1 MNAKVEKGA
10 AVVIRGL
17 RKSFGKQTVLDGV
30 DLSVQAGTVFA
41 LLGPNGAGKTT
52 LINILSTLMPPD
64 AGSVTVAGH
73 DLVRDRTG
81 VKQAISLTGQYAAV
95 DEILTGAENLQMM
108 SRLNGLRA
116 AEARSRTRELLE
128 RFDLVEAADK
138 RVKSYSGGMRRRLD
152 LAISLIATPE
162 VIFLDEPTT
171 GLDTRSRQ
179 DLWAVIRGLVDQGVT
194 ILLTTQYLEEADQLA
209 DRIAVINHG
218 RVVAEGTAAE
228 LKGEVGGDVIE
239 IRDATGSL
247 IDEVATDGTIQQLQ
261 AVIERTSIETSDAVH
276 IGIRKPTMDDVFLAL
291 TTHPSATD
299 TTDTTVATDP
309 ELEIAS

>member
-1 MNAKVEKGA
+1 MSTAGETSTAVE
-10 AVVIRGL
+10 VRGL
-17 RKSFGKQTVLDGV
+17 RKAFGKQTVLDGV
-30 DLSVQAGTVFA
+30 DLSVRTGTVFA

-52 LINILSTLMPPD
+52 LINILSTLMQPD
-64 AGSVTVAGH
+64 AGTVTVAGH
-73 DLVRDRTG
+73 DLLRDRSG

-95 DEILTGAENLQMM
+95 DEILTGAENLRMM

-116 AEARSRTRELLE
+116 AAARARTRELLE
-128 RFDLVEAADK
+128 RFDLVEAGDK
-138 RVKSYSGGMRRRLD
+138 RVKTYSGGMRRRLD
-152 LAISLIATPE
+152 LAISLIATPQ

-179 DLWAVIRGLVDQGVT
+179 ELWAVIRGLVDQGVT

-218 RVVAEGTAAE
+218 RIVAEGTASE
-228 LKGEVGGDVIE
+228 LKDEVGGEVVE
-239 IRDATGSL
+239 ISDAAGNV
-247 IDEVATDGTIQQLQ
+247 IDEIATDGTIQELRR
-261 AVIERTSIETSDAVH
+261 VIDQRAAMAPDAVH

-291 TTHPSATD
+291 TNQPAPADDSAGRTN
-299 TTDTTVATDP
+299 P